1 MIFTVKSIISLV
13 ISPVV
18 SATTRLGVTPSL
30 CRVLLL
36 HTRCLLLG
44 VRRLFARSVFV
55 GGVFALL
62 ARGVRRLRGGGR
74 RPRVLLPLAA
84 AGLRL
89 PLRLRSCRGARARGL
104 AVTARPAA
112 GPGAA
117 RGLRGGVG
125 GVRRRGRGHSGGAV
139 VALLLAAPPPA
150 GRGRAD
156 LPVGGG
162 AVARLLA
169 PLLVVMLM
177 LMLVVVVMVLPVIAA
192 VVVRPRV
199 PVMAPAPLPAAVTSS
214 PAPVAAAVLLHAVLA
229 AATSPPAV
237 VVVTPA
243 ATPANDTKY

>member
-18 SATTRLGVTPSL
+18 SATTRFGVTPSL

-36 HTRCLLLG
+36 LHSCCLLLG

-117 RGLRGGVG
+117 RGLRGGGV
-125 GVRRRGRGHSGGAV
+125 VRRRGRGRSGGAV

-169 PLLVVMLM
+169 PLLVVMLV
-177 LMLVVVVMVLPVIAA
+177 LVVMVMVLPVVAA
-192 VVVRPRV
+192 AVVRPRV
-199 PVMAPAPLPAAVTSS
+199 PVMAPAPLPAPVTS

-237 VVVTPA
+237 VVVAPA

>member
-18 SATTRLGVTPSL
+18 SATRLGVTPRL
-30 CRVLLL
+30 HRILLLL

-62 ARGVRRLRGGGR
+62 ARGVRRLRGCGR

-89 PLRLRSCRGARARGL
+89 PLRLRRCRGARARGL
-104 AVTARPAA
+104 AVAARPAA

-117 RGLRGGVG
+117 RGLRGGG
-125 GVRRRGRGHSGGAV
+125 GVRRRGRGGSGGAV

-162 AVARLLA
+162 AVALLA
-169 PLLVVMLM
+169 PLLVVM
-177 LMLVVVVMVLPVIAA
+177 LMLVVVVMVLPVVAA
-192 VVVRPRV
+192 VVVRPRL
-199 PVMAPAPLPAAVTSS
+199 PVMAPAPLT
-214 PAPVAAAVLLHAVLA
+214 APVAAAVLLHAVLA

>member
-62 ARGVRRLRGGGR
+62 TRGVRRLRGGGR

-104 AVTARPAA
+104 PVAARPAA

-117 RGLRGGVG
+117 RGLRGGG
-125 GVRRRGRGHSGGAV
+125 GVRRRGRGRSGGAV

-162 AVARLLA
+162 AVALLA

-177 LMLVVVVMVLPVIAA
+177 LVVVMMVLPVIAA

-243 ATPANDTKY
+243 ATPANDPKY

>member
-18 SATTRLGVTPSL
+18 SATRLGVTPRL
-30 CRVLLL
+30 HRILLLL

-62 ARGVRRLRGGGR
+62 ARGVRRLRGCGR

-89 PLRLRSCRGARARGL
+89 PLRLRRCRGARARGL
-104 AVTARPAA
+104 AVAARPAA

-117 RGLRGGVG
+117 RGLRGGG
-125 GVRRRGRGHSGGAV
+125 GVRRRGRGGSGGAV

-162 AVARLLA
+162 AVALLA

-177 LMLVVVVMVLPVIAA
+177 LVVVMVLPVVAA
-192 VVVRPRV
+192 AVVRPRV
-199 PVMAPAPLPAAVTSS
+199 PVMAPAPVSAAVTSS
-214 PAPVAAAVLLHAVLA
+214 SPVAAAVLLHAVLA

>member
-18 SATTRLGVTPSL
+18 SATTRLGVTPCL

-36 HTRCLLLG
+36 HSRCLLLG

-62 ARGVRRLRGGGR
+62 ARGVGRLRGCGR

-104 AVTARPAA
+104 AVAARPAA

-117 RGLRGGVG
+117 RGLRGGG
-125 GVRRRGRGHSGGAV
+125 GVRRRGRGGGAV

-150 GRGRAD
+150 GRVRAD

-162 AVARLLA
+162 AVALLA
-169 PLLVVMLM
+169 PVLVVMLV
-177 LMLVVVVMVLPVIAA
+177 LVVVVMVLPVVAA

-199 PVMAPAPLPAAVTSS
+199 PVMAPAPLPAPVTSS
-214 PAPVAAAVLLHAVLA
+214 APVAAAVLLHAVLA

>member
-18 SATTRLGVTPSL
+18 SAATRLGVTPRL

-62 ARGVRRLRGGGR
+62 ARGVGRLRGGGR

-104 AVTARPAA
+104 AITARPAA

-117 RGLRGGVG
+117 RGLRGGG
-125 GVRRRGRGHSGGAV
+125 GVRRRGRGGSGGAV
-139 VALLLAAPPPA
+139 VGLLLAAPPPA

-162 AVARLLA
+162 AVALLA
-169 PLLVVMLM
+169 PLLVVM
-177 LMLVVVVMVLPVIAA
+177 LMLVVVVMVLPVVAA
-192 VVVRPRV
+192 VVVRPRL
-199 PVMAPAPLPAAVTSS
+199 PVMAPASLPAAVTS

>member
-18 SATTRLGVTPSL
+18 SAATRLGVTPCL
-30 CRVLLL
+30 RRVLLL
-36 HTRCLLLG
+36 HSCCLLLG

-62 ARGVRRLRGGGR
+62 ARGVGRLRGCGR

-104 AVTARPAA
+104 AITARPAA

-117 RGLRGGVG
+117 RGLRGGG
-125 GVRRRGRGHSGGAV
+125 GVRRRGRGGSGGAV

-162 AVARLLA
+162 AVALLA
-169 PLLVVMLM
+169 PLLVVMLV
-177 LMLVVVVMVLPVIAA
+177 LVLVVVVMVLPVVAA
-192 VVVRPRV
+192 VVVRPRL
-199 PVMAPAPLPAAVTSS
+199 PVMAPAPLSAAVTS

>member
-36 HTRCLLLG
+36 YTRCLLLG

-104 AVTARPAA
+104 PVTARPAA

-117 RGLRGGVG
+117 RGLRGGG
-125 GVRRRGRGHSGGAV
+125 GVRRRGRGRSGGAV

-162 AVARLLA
+162 AVALLA
-169 PLLVVMLM
+169 PLLVVMLV
-177 LMLVVVVMVLPVIAA
+177 LVVVMVLPVVAA

-199 PVMAPAPLPAAVTSS
+199 PVMAPAPLPAAMTSS

-243 ATPANDTKY
+243 ATPAKDEVIR